1 MNQFSNK
8 QIFIETFKKNIMK
21 KYAIPFDNS
30 TPYQQYMVLG
40 QMLMEEIG
48 LKWYKNNEYI
58 NKNNLKV
65 AYYFSMEFLMGRMI
79 TNNLQNY
86 GVYNVVK
93 EAFSELG
100 IDLGDVEHREADAGL
115 GNGGLGRL
123 AACFLDSS
131 ASLGLPL
138 MGQTIRYR
146 YGFFRQK
153 IQDGYQVESPDNWL
167 KDQYVWEIR
176 RQEEAVNVPFYGHI
190 EIGTKP
196 NGELDVKHVNA
207 EYVKA
212 VPYDMP
218 IIGHDNG
225 VINTLRM
232 WNAEPSDINFS
243 YVSHDYHKKVR
254 EISEMLYPNDE
265 TVAGKILRL
274 KQQYFFSSAGINSII
289 NNHLKNHG
297 TVKNL
302 ADHVVFQINDTHPV
316 LIIPELM
323 RILVD
328 EHLLDWNEAWEITS
342 KVCAYTNHTILVEAL
357 EVWPINIF
365 RQLLPRIYTITE
377 EIDRRF
383 VEQIAKEYGGDSALI
398 GNLRVIK
405 DNVVRMANLA
415 IIGSFSVNGVAK
427 LHTSILQDIVFK
439 DFHKLYPG
447 KINNK
452 TNGITHR
459 RWCYHINPELVSIL
473 EDTIGNDWVKDT
485 TNLKTL
491 LKFENDNDIQKRYQ
505 EMKLARKTELSDIIF
520 NNQGIKLNPKSIF
533 DIQVKRLHEYKRQL
547 MKILGIQA
555 IHNRLKTDLEFR
567 QNYHP
572 HSFIFGAKA
581 APTYYYA
588 KKVIKLINTVADK
601 INHDP
606 ETNDLLK
613 VVFVEDYN
621 VSYAEKIMPA
631 ADVSEQISTA
641 SKEASGTGNMKFM
654 MNGAIT
660 LGTLD
665 GANVEINELVGD
677 DNMVLF
683 GLTADVVT
691 ALEKEPERYKPI
703 EIYENDLVIKEVL
716 DQLTNGYFDVPFD
729 EFKEIKDSLIYR
741 DKYFVLKDLNNW
753 LVAQGIINNLYKDKK
768 KWYQMAIHNTA
779 MSGFFSADRTISEYN
794 NEIWKL
800 TPITK

>member
-8 QIFIETFKKNIMK
+8 QIFIETFKKNIMN

-48 LKWYKNNEYI
+48 LKWYENNEYI

-65 AYYFSMEFLMGRMI
+65 AFYFSMEFLMGRMI

-93 EAFSELG
+93 EAFDELG
-100 IDLGDVEHREADAGL
+100 IDLNDVEHREADAGL

-232 WNAEPSDINFS
+232 WNAEASDINFS
-243 YVSHDYHKKVR
+243 YVSHDYNKKVR

-274 KQQYFFSSAGINSII
+274 KQQYFFSSAGINSIV

-302 ADHVVFQINDTHPV
+302 ADFVVFQINDTHPV

-328 EHLLDWNEAWEITS
+328 EHLLDWDEAWTITS
-342 KVCAYTNHTILVEAL
+342 KVCAYTNHTILFEAL

-365 RQLLPRIYTITE
+365 KQLLPRIYTITE
-377 EIDRRF
+377 
-383 VEQIAKEYGGDSALI
+383 
-398 GNLRVIK
+398 
-405 DNVVRMANLA
+405 
-415 IIGSFSVNGVAK
+415 
-427 LHTSILQDIVFK
+427 DI
-439 DFHKLYPG
+439 
-447 KINNK
+447 
-452 TNGITHR
+452 
-459 RWCYHINPELVSIL
+459 
-473 EDTIGNDWVKDT
+473 
-485 TNLKTL
+485 
-491 LKFENDNDIQKRYQ
+491 
-505 EMKLARKTELSDIIF
+505 
-520 NNQGIKLNPKSIF
+520 
-533 DIQVKRLHEYKRQL
+533 
-547 MKILGIQA
+547 
-555 IHNRLKTDLEFR
+555 
-567 QNYHP
+567 
-572 HSFIFGAKA
+572 KA
-581 APTYYYA
+581 A
-588 KKVIKLINTVADK
+588 
-601 INHDP
+601 
-606 ETNDLLK
+606 
-613 VVFVEDYN
+613 
-621 VSYAEKIMPA
+621 S
-631 ADVSEQISTA
+631 S
-641 SKEASGTGNMKFM
+641 
-654 MNGAIT
+654 
-660 LGTLD
+660 
-665 GANVEINELVGD
+665 
-677 DNMVLF
+677 
-683 GLTADVVT
+683 VT
-691 ALEKEPERYKPI
+691 
-703 EIYENDLVIKEVL
+703 
-716 DQLTNGYFDVPFD
+716 
-729 EFKEIKDSLIYR
+729 
-741 DKYFVLKDLNNW
+741 
-753 LVAQGIINNLYKDKK
+753 
-768 KWYQMAIHNTA
+768 
-779 MSGFFSADRTISEYN
+779 
-794 NEIWKL
+794 
-800 TPITK
+800 